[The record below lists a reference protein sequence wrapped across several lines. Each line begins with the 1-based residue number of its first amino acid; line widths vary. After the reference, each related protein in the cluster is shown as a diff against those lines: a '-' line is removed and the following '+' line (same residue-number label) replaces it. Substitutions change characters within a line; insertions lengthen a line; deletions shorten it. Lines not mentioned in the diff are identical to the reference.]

1 LWSLQ
6 FSNQT
11 STDLSFIALQ
21 LATRFV
27 IARKRAMSMS
37 LLGIVF
43 GIAFF
48 VVTQAQTSGFE
59 VFFIRTILG
68 TNGAIRVS
76 DRFQDMEGT
85 VSKVSQNGSESFV
98 FRSRENAR
106 YVEGIEY
113 PLLVREALRHFPEV
127 SGISEVI
134 EGTGIIDSGSRK
146 QSVQIHGLR
155 IKDHIMV
162 SELQNQ
168 LIQGSINSLDSDR
181 SGVLLGNRIADRLKL
196 SIGDRVTLIGGTEN
210 QQLRVVGVFETGVS
224 QIDKN
229 RIYLDLST
237 ARSFV
242 GKPFGGSV
250 FQVSVQNP
258 ENATELAAQMQE
270 TLGHRVVGWQER
282 EKVWLEVFKA
292 LRLSSAITVSSIL
305 LLSGLGM
312 FNVFAIMVIE
322 KNRDIAILRS
332 IGFTPRDVS
341 AVFLWQGAI
350 VLLGGIIL
358 GSATGFLATY
368 GISKIPLRIRG
379 IFSTDSFVVNWDFS
393 HYLWAI
399 VIATIFVS
407 IASWI
412 PARRAAKIEPAKI
425 IRESL

>member
-1 LWSLQ
+1 
-6 FSNQT
+6 
-11 STDLSFIALQ
+11 
-21 LATRFV
+21 
-27 IARKRAMSMS
+27 MSMS

-43 GIAFF
+43 GIGFF

-85 VSKVSQNGSESFV
+85 VSKVSRDGKESFV

-113 PLLVREALRHFPEV
+113 PQLVKTALREFPEV
-127 SGISEVI
+127 SGISEII
-134 EGTGIIDSGSRK
+134 EGTGILDSGSRK
-146 QSVQIHGLR
+146 LAVQLHGLR

-162 SELQNQ
+162 SELENQ
-168 LIQGSINSLDSDR
+168 LIQGDIDSLDADR
-181 SGVLLGNRIADRLKL
+181 SGILVGSWIAERLSL
-196 SIGDRVTLIGGTEN
+196 SEGDRVTLVGGAEN
-210 QQLRVVGVFETGVS
+210 QQLRVAGVFETGVS
-224 QIDKN
+224 QIDKT
-229 RIYLDLST
+229 RIYLDLAT
-237 ARSFV
+237 ARSFL
-242 GKPFGGSV
+242 GKPFGDSV
-250 FQVSVQNP
+250 FQVSIQDP
-258 ENATELAAQMQE
+258 DKASEIAAQMQM
-270 TLGHRVVGWQER
+270 TLGHRVIGWQER

-292 LRLSSAITVSSIL
+292 LRFSSAITVSSIL
-305 LLSGLGM
+305 LLSGLGI

-341 AVFLWQGAI
+341 AVFLWQGGI
-350 VLLGGIIL
+350 VLLGGIVL
-358 GSATGFLATY
+358 GSAAGFLATY
-368 GISKIPLRIRG
+368 GISRIPLRIRG
-379 IFSTDSFVVNWDFS
+379 IFSTDSFVVNWDVT

-399 VIATIFVS
+399 AIATLFVGV
-407 IASWI
+407 ASWI

>member
-1 LWSLQ
+1 
-6 FSNQT
+6 
-11 STDLSFIALQ
+11 
-21 LATRFV
+21 
-27 IARKRAMSMS
+27 MSMS

-43 GIAFF
+43 GIGFF

-85 VSKVSQNGSESFV
+85 VSKVSRDGKESFV

-113 PLLVREALRHFPEV
+113 PQLVKTALREFPEI
-127 SGISEVI
+127 SGISEII
-134 EGTGIIDSGSRK
+134 EGTGILDSGSRK
-146 QSVQIHGLR
+146 LAVQLHGLR

-162 SELQNQ
+162 SELENQ
-168 LIQGSINSLDSDR
+168 LLQGDIDNLDADR
-181 SGVLLGNRIADRLKL
+181 SGILVGSWIAERLSL
-196 SIGDRVTLIGGTEN
+196 SEGDRVTLIGGAEN
-210 QQLRVVGVFETGVS
+210 QQLRVAGVFETGVS

-229 RIYLDLST
+229 RIYLDLAT
-237 ARSFV
+237 ARSFL
-242 GKPFGGSV
+242 GKPFGDSI
-250 FQVSVQNP
+250 FQVSIQDP
-258 ENATELAAQMQE
+258 EKASEIAAQMQM
-270 TLGHRVVGWQER
+270 TLGHRVIGWQER

-292 LRLSSAITVSSIL
+292 LRFSSAITVSSIL

-341 AVFLWQGAI
+341 AVFLWQGGI
-350 VLLGGIIL
+350 VLLGGIVL

-368 GISKIPLRIRG
+368 GISRIPLRIRG
-379 IFSTDSFVVNWDFS
+379 IFSTDSFVVNWDVT

-399 VIATIFVS
+399 AIATLFVGV
-407 IASWI
+407 ASWI

>member
-1 LWSLQ
+1 
-6 FSNQT
+6 
-11 STDLSFIALQ
+11 
-21 LATRFV
+21 
-27 IARKRAMSMS
+27 MS

-76 DRFQDMEGT
+76 DKFQDMDGT
-85 VSKVSQNGSESFV
+85 VSKVSYNGSESFL
-98 FRSRENAR
+98 FSSRENAR
-106 YVEGIEY
+106 YIEGIEY
-113 PLLVREALRHFPEV
+113 PRLVREALREFPEV
-127 SGISEVI
+127 SGISEII
-134 EGTGIIDSGSRK
+134 EGSAILDSGARK
-146 QSVQIHGLR
+146 HTVQIHGLR

-168 LIQGSINSLDSDR
+168 LIQGSIDMLDTDR
-181 SGVLLGNRIADRLKL
+181 SGVLLGSSLAERLRL
-196 SIGDRVTLIGGTEN
+196 SQGDRVSLIGGAEN
-210 QQLRVVGVFETGVS
+210 QQLRVAGIFETGVS
-224 QIDKN
+224 QIDKT

-237 ARSFV
+237 ARSFI
-242 GKPFGGSV
+242 GKPFGGSI
-250 FQVSVQNP
+250 FQVSIQAP
-258 ENATELAAQMQE
+258 EQAPELAAQMQE

-332 IGFTPRDVS
+332 IGFTPRDIS
-341 AVFLWQGAI
+341 AVFLWQGTI
-350 VLLGGIIL
+350 VLIGGIIL
-358 GSATGFLATY
+358 GSLTGFLATY

-379 IFSTDSFVVNWDFS
+379 IFSTDSFVVNWDPS
-393 HYLWAI
+393 HYIWAI
-399 VIATIFVS
+399 AIATVFVS
-407 IASWI
+407 VASWI